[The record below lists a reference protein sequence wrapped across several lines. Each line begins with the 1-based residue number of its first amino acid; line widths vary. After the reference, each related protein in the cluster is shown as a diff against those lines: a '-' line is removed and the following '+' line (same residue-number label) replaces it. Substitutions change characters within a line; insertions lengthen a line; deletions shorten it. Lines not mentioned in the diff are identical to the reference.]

1 MKKTTKIFSLLFAF
15 ILCMGIMSVNVF
27 AANYSK
33 KTTDTASL
41 PGYEL
46 YAYVRF
52 YELVREVHVMSQ
64 VRPIDSTY
72 SIDMELRTDITV
84 QYADGS
90 FETGRNHLENE
101 VVGGNSSYLTSNL
114 YFDLNTE
121 KIVDVIYTHH
131 GFFSDDENLSHY
143 MYVDMYAGV
152 DFPEE
157 ILE

>member
-1 MKKTTKIFSLLFAF
+1 MKKTTKIFSLLLAF

-52 YELVREVHVMSQ
+52 YELVREGHMLTRVKYVNS
-64 VRPIDSTY
+64 SNTE
-72 SIDMELRTDITV
+72 IDMDLFSSMTIA
-84 QYADGS
+84 YADGTYGGGQN
-90 FETGRNHLENE
+90 FVDDGT
-101 VVGGNSSYLTSNL
+101 VGSGSIYLDSNL
-114 YFDLNTE
+114 YVTCDTN
-121 KIVDVIYTHH
+121 KIVDAIFTNHRYR
-131 GFFSDDENLSHY
+131 SAECDLDHY
-143 MYVDMYAGV
+143 IFVDMYAGI

-157 ILE
+157 